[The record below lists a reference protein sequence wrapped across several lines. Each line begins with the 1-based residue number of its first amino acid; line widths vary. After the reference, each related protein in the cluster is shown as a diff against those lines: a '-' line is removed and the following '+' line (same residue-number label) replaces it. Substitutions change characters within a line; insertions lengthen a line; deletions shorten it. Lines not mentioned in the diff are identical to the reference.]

1 MPQQFR
7 LGCVIPSI
15 TDGTSFYRAAGPLQA
30 LEMEIPNELRLET
43 GGMINWV
50 YLRGVNAVFMQRPF
64 NNDHL
69 KIMSMCRMQGKPVWI
84 DYDDDLYTVPL
95 QNPTHKIYSPRQV
108 QNNITSLVTQ
118 ADIVTVS
125 TPALQIKLQKILE
138 RVAAATENADVPKKY
153 FNPEKVIVIPNGYDE
168 KLFGYSART
177 WGNPLPD
184 ANLCAMWRGSH
195 THDADLSAYTLPLT
209 EAFMRDGWNWTLNFV
224 GSPWWG
230 TLKTL
235 EESGV
240 NSERVVVTPPLDP
253 IEFFQFMLHIRPAF
267 VFVPLLDDPF
277 NKAKSNIAW
286 IEASHAGAVT
296 LAPDW
301 EEWRRPGVINYK
313 DGGDFRAKF
322 SSLLKGQIDRHKNVQ
337 ESREYIMGNLTLSR
351 VNRLRSQVIDKLR
364 EVDPWSP

>member
-1 MPQQFR
+1 MENPQ
-7 LGCVIPSI
+7 
-15 TDGTSFYRAAGPLQA
+15 
-30 LEMEIPNELRLET
+30 ELRLET

-50 YLRGVNAVFMQRPF
+50 YLRGVDAVFMQRPF

-69 KIMSMCRMQGKPVWI
+69 KIMSMCKMHGKPTWI
-84 DYDDDLYTVPL
+84 DYDDDLYSVPI

-108 QNNITSLVTQ
+108 QNNITSLVAQ

-125 TPALQIKLQKILE
+125 TPALQLKLQKILE
-138 RVAAATENADVPKKY
+138 RVASATENDQVPKKH
-153 FNPEKVIVIPNGYDE
+153 FNPEKIVVIPNGYDE
-168 KLFGYSART
+168 KLFGYSARK
-177 WGNPLPD
+177 WNEPLKE

-209 EAFMRDGWNWTLNFV
+209 ESFARDGWNWTLNFV

-230 TLKTL
+230 TMKTL
-235 EESGV
+235 EESGI
-240 NSERVVVTPPLDP
+240 NSERIIVTPPLDP
-253 IEFFQFMLHIRPAF
+253 IEYFHFLHHIRPAF

-277 NKAKSNIAW
+277 NRAKSNIAW

-313 DGGDFRAKF
+313 DASDFRMKF
-322 SSLLKGQIDRHKNVQ
+322 SSLLKGQVDRVKNVQ
-337 ESREYIMGNLTLSR
+337 ASREYIMGNLTLSHLNGVR
-351 VNRLRSQVIDKLR
+351 LHVIERLR
-364 EVDPWSP
+364 EMDPWSQ